1 MGSARWTR
9 ALLGVIAV
17 VVAFLVVRDLQRG
30 DSGRYVVTPLR
41 PGSPVLIRTDTA
53 TGTSWKLELKA
64 GGGRWELL
72 PEPGTPAWAAAVNAV
87 ASAPPVTADPNA
99 PPRPLAPDEI
109 KSLANAI
116 LGDQLSHDIR
126 VWAVGQLAVTE
137 DRRATV
143 ALIQLLSEV
152 DEPDLSALIREAL
165 AQRDDP
171 RAKQALERYEKPRG
185 DDDL

>member
-1 MGSARWTR
+1 MGSAPWTR
-9 ALLGVIAV
+9 ALLGAIAAG
-17 VVAFLVVRDLQRG
+17 VAFLVARDLLRADSQRF
-30 DSGRYVVTPLR
+30 VVTPLR
-41 PGSPVLIRTDTA
+41 LGAPVLIRTDTA

-72 PEPGTPAWAAAVNAV
+72 PEPGTPEWAAALNA
-87 ASAPPVTADPNA
+87 AAMPPVRLPDDPNA
-99 PPRPLAPDEI
+99 PPRPLARDEI

-126 VWAVGQLAVTE
+126 IWAVGQLAATE

-143 ALIQLLSEV
+143 ALIQLLGEV

-171 RAKQALERYEKPRG
+171 RAKQALERYEKPRN
-185 DDDL
+185 DDL